1 MNLRNLKI
9 IGIHKG
15 SNMKYNYNLGTFMK
29 KPINEFINK
38 YKDYIETIIESPK
51 ANLLGGNIENKI
63 NKISSELEIS
73 LNLEKEKNRELEEE
87 IKKLKALLNNNNI
100 NNYKDLNKGKQE
112 DLIYS
117 VLKKDKE
124 IEDLKTKLA
133 RFPFQ
138 LLQGEK
144 LMSIIIASFDD
155 KIFCPIICKNTDIF
169 CNIEVKL
176 YQKYTDYSENENVFT
191 VKGRKINK
199 YKNLD
204 YNQIN
209 DNDIITLNIIDNKNN
224 KWKIMLKNN

>member
-155 KIFCPIICKNTDIF
+155 KIFCPIIWN
-169 CNIEVKL
+169 
-176 YQKYTDYSENENVFT
+176 
-191 VKGRKINK
+191 R
-199 YKNLD
+199 
-204 YNQIN
+204 
-209 DNDIITLNIIDNKNN
+209 
-224 KWKIMLKNN
+224 